1 MAYDIN
7 AALQRLEQ
15 NLKDLSSARTQVEN
29 TIKASSDLQKVVSEY
44 VTAVELLC
52 KRLKQWDVDLGGR
65 EKSLS
70 ETIEECVSLLRL
82 SSEQIVS
89 FFFFFVEETT
99 TVFNEKVD
107 SEITRFAVQNN
118 KLADSVLELNTLRDV
133 IKKATD
139 EIESIK
145 ETITQIS
152 KDLKESQEGQDA
164 VLKEIYKKVETIGAL
179 TQRIDEK
186 IDSLCHVL
194 NILDEKADSTL
205 SALGNISDACKIIV
219 AVTSEIKSSLQ
230 SSTEQITKV
239 VKELR
244 EESLKSININRWIII
259 GGMIVLAVLQL
270 ILR

>member
-89 FFFFFVEETT
+89 FFKSSVEETT

-145 ETITQIS
+145 ETITQ
-152 KDLKESQEGQDA
+152 
-164 VLKEIYKKVETIGAL
+164 
-179 TQRIDEK
+179 
-186 IDSLCHVL
+186 